1 MEEVSTVNLGMFKRS
16 FTIVAATAVLV
27 AACSSTPSTGG
38 ASSAGPVASAASSG
52 PAASAESASSAAS
65 PAAAAEKVKIAFIA
79 GQIGITFYTGV
90 ECGAKAAAKEFN
102 VDLNWTGSHNWD
114 INETRP
120 LIDAAKATNPQGWV
134 ISPTDPDA
142 LVNDIKGFMAAK
154 QWVVTI
160 DAPMSKPVE
169 LQNIQSNHYEGGKTA
184 AGAMAKLTGGK
195 GKYLVLHMQPG
206 LPDIGGRADGFRDAM
221 TAAGGTVL
229 DYVYPGTDQAKAA
242 DAVTAAIT
250 ATPDLAGVYATHE
263 TAANGAASAI
273 KAAGKTGAIKLVA
286 FDSAPNQIADLK
298 SGVYDALIAQAP
310 FNMGYYSVKMVA
322 DAIRNQVD
330 TTTVKHDN
338 PTGLF
343 AITKDNADSPEAKP
357 WVYPADLNG
366 CPTKPL

>member
-1 MEEVSTVNLGMFKRS
+1 VNHGTVRRALA
-16 FTIVAATAVLV
+16 IAASAAVLL
-27 AACSSTPSTGG
+27 AACSSSPSTSG
-38 ASSAGPVASAASSG
+38 AAGAG
-52 PAASAESASSAAS
+52 D
-65 PAAAAEKVKIAFIA
+65 KVKVAFVA

-142 LVNDIKGFMAAK
+142 LINDVKGFMTAK

-160 DAPMSKPVE
+160 DAPMSQPVE

-184 AGAMAKLTGGK
+184 ANAMVKLTSAK

-221 TAAGGTVL
+221 TAAGGKVL

-242 DAVTAAIT
+242 DAVTAAIS
-250 ATPDLAGVYATHE
+250 ANPDLAGVYATHE

-273 KAAGKTGAIKLVA
+273 KAAGKTGTIKLVA

-298 SGVYDALIAQAP
+298 NNVYDALIAQAP
-310 FNMGYYSVKMVA
+310 FNMGYYSVKLVA

-330 TTTVKHDN
+330 TKTVKHDN
-338 PTGLF
+338 PTGLY
-343 AITKDNADSPEAKP
+343 AITRDNADSPDTKP
-357 WVYPADLNG
+357 WIYPADLNG
-366 CPTKPL
+366 CPTKPLG

>member
-1 MEEVSTVNLGMFKRS
+1 VVRASKTRGLALLA
-16 FTIVAATAVLV
+16 VAVFV
-27 AACSSTPSTGG
+27 AACTGG
-38 ASSAGPVASAASSG
+38 TSGSGTPGGGTSGAGD
-52 PAASAESASSAAS
+52 
-65 PAAAAEKVKIAFIA
+65 KVKVAFIA

-142 LVNDIKGFMAAK
+142 LVSDIKSFMAAK

-160 DAPMSKPVE
+160 DAPMSQPVE

-184 AGAMAKLTGGK
+184 AAAMVKLTNGK

-221 TAAGGTVL
+221 TAAGGKVL
-229 DYVYPGTDQAKAA
+229 EYVYPGTDQAKAA
-242 DAVTAAIT
+242 DAVSAAIT
-250 ATPDLAGVYATHE
+250 ANPDLAGVYATHE

-273 KAAGKTGAIKLVA
+273 KAAGKTGTIKLVA

-298 SGVYDALIAQAP
+298 NGVYDALIAQAP
-310 FNMGYYSVKMVA
+310 YNMGYYSVKLVA
-322 DAIRNQVD
+322 DAIRGSVD
-330 TTTVKHDN
+330 TKTVKHDN

-343 AITKDNADSPEAKP
+343 AITRENADSPDAKP
-357 WVYPADLNG
+357 WVYPADLNS
-366 CPTKPL
+366 CPTKPLG

>member
-1 MEEVSTVNLGMFKRS
+1 VNHGTVRRALA
-16 FTIVAATAVLV
+16 IAASAAVLL
-27 AACSSTPSTGG
+27 AACSSSPSTSG
-38 ASSAGPVASAASSG
+38 AAGAG
-52 PAASAESASSAAS
+52 D
-65 PAAAAEKVKIAFIA
+65 KVKVAFVA

-142 LVNDIKGFMAAK
+142 LINDVKGFMTAK

-160 DAPMSKPVE
+160 DAPMSQPVE

-184 AGAMAKLTGGK
+184 ANAMVKLTNAK

-221 TAAGGTVL
+221 TAAGGKVL

-242 DAVTAAIT
+242 DAVTAAIS
-250 ATPDLAGVYATHE
+250 ANPDLAGVYATHE

-273 KAAGKTGAIKLVA
+273 KAAGKTGTIKLVA

-298 SGVYDALIAQAP
+298 NNVYDALIAQAP
-310 FNMGYYSVKMVA
+310 FNMGYYSVKLVA

-330 TTTVKHDN
+330 TKTVKHDN
-338 PTGLF
+338 PTGLY
-343 AITKDNADSPEAKP
+343 AITRDNADSPDTKP
-357 WVYPADLNG
+357 WIYPADLNG
-366 CPTKPL
+366 CPTKPLG

>member
-1 MEEVSTVNLGMFKRS
+1 MNRGTVRRTFA
-16 FTIVAATAVLV
+16 IAASAAVLV
-27 AACSSTPSTGG
+27 AACSSS
-38 ASSAGPVASAASSG
+38 
-52 PAASAESASSAAS
+52 PAASGGAGD
-65 PAAAAEKVKIAFIA
+65 KVKVAFVA

-142 LVNDIKGFMAAK
+142 LINDIKGFMSAK

-160 DAPMSKPVE
+160 DAPMSQPVE

-184 AGAMAKLTGGK
+184 ATAMAKLTGGK

-229 DYVYPGTDQAKAA
+229 PYVYPATDQAKAA
-242 DAVTAAIT
+242 DAVTAAIS
-250 ATPDLAGVYATHE
+250 ANSDLAGVYATHE

-298 SGVYDALIAQAP
+298 NGVYDALIAQAP

-330 TTTVKHDN
+330 TKTVKHDS

-343 AITKDNADSPEAKP
+343 AITKENADSPDTKP
-357 WVYPADLNG
+357 WIYPADLSG
-366 CPTKPL
+366 CPTKPM

>member
-1 MEEVSTVNLGMFKRS
+1 MANHGLFGRS
-16 FTIVAATAVLV
+16 FAIAAAAAVLV
-27 AACSSTPSTGG
+27 AACSSSPSASGG
-38 ASSAGPVASAASSG
+38 AG
-52 PAASAESASSAAS
+52 
-65 PAAAAEKVKIAFIA
+65 AAAGDKVKIAFIA

-142 LVNDIKGFMAAK
+142 LVNDIKGFMSNK
-154 QWVVTI
+154 QWTVTI
-160 DAPMSKPVE
+160 DAPMSQPVE

-184 AGAMAKLTGGK
+184 AAAMVKLTQAK

-221 TAAGGTVL
+221 TAAGGKVL
-229 DYVYPGTDQAKAA
+229 EYVYPGTDQAKAA
-242 DAVTAAIT
+242 DAVTAAIN
-250 ATPDLAGVYATHE
+250 ANPDLAGVYATHE

-273 KAAGKTGAIKLVA
+273 KAAGKTGAVKLVA

-298 SGVYDALIAQAP
+298 NGVYDALIAQAP
-310 FNMGYYSVKMVA
+310 FNMGYYSVKLVA
-322 DAIRNQVD
+322 DAIRGTVD
-330 TTTVKHDN
+330 TKTVKHDN

-343 AITKDNADSPEAKP
+343 GITKANADSADTKP
-357 WVYPADLNG
+357 WIYPADLNG